1 MLDTFI
7 PVALNK
13 DVKPHEGY
21 DGKLYSL
28 ISKNYRFVC
37 EHSIE
42 QKDCSEEYCRL
53 LLVTDFIC
61 GMTDSYAAYIYHELL
76 GMRV

>member
-1 MLDTFI
+1 M

-13 DVKPHEGY
+13 DIKPYKGY

-28 ISKNYRFVC
+28 ISKNYRFTC
-37 EHSIE
+37 ENKVE
-42 QKDCSEEYCRL
+42 QEKCGEEYCRL

-61 GMTDSYAAYIYHELL
+61 GMIDSYAAYIYQELL
-76 GMRV
+76 AIKV